1 MLVKDQ
7 VVSRLRTNEFF
18 GEIELLQGGNSLSD
32 VRAGNRPVE
41 LLTISRADF
50 LRVIQESPITAEA
63 LLKIAQGKM
72 EGLKED
78 KLAAKP

>member
-1 MLVKDQ
+1 
-7 VVSRLRTNEFF
+7 
-18 GEIELLQGGNSLSD
+18 
-32 VRAGNRPVE
+32 

-72 EGLKED
+72 EALKED